1 MEVVFWKGLWGVG
14 ADMEGDTASRA
25 SEGRRQAFLPN
36 GSLRYHNWIGRRRGV
51 VLDKR
56 LSGDAEGGIDIPFTG
71 GKLRVLFPSGIC
83 LQTEAFKFLSKAI

>member
-1 MEVVFWKGLWGVG
+1 MLTWRGN
-14 ADMEGDTASRA
+14 TASRD
-25 SEGRRQAFLPN
+25 SQGKRQAFLPN
-36 GSLRYHNWIGRRRGV
+36 GRLHYHNWIGRRRGV

-56 LSGDAEGGIDIPFTG
+56 LSGDTEGRIDIPFTG